1 MSPAAARAMMQKA
14 NEMTAAYFA
23 ASIAGL
29 ALLLATARLADVLL
43 MNSSS
48 RGRGT
53 LARIFINKGRYV
65 HVFTK
70 LVGSV

>member
-1 MSPAAARAMMQKA
+1 MSPAATRVMMQKA

-29 ALLLATARLADVLL
+29 VLLLATAHLANVLL

-48 RGRGT
+48 RGRGI

-65 HVFTK
+65 YVFTK
-70 LVGSV
+70 LLGLV